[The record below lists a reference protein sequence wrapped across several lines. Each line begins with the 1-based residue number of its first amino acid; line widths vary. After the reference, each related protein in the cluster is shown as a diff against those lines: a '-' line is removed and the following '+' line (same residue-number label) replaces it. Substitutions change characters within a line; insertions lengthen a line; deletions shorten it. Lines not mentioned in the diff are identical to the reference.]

1 MNLVFKIITV
11 GLLLYYQQRE
21 ENQYPNNGNMIQVLL
36 IKNIKRQFNTGF
48 NGINLKYQNNGKLKI
63 NKNKNNYQ
71 NLIQYIYN
79 NSYNFVIYLKQ
90 KK

>member
-1 MNLVFKIITV
+1 
-11 GLLLYYQQRE
+11 
-21 ENQYPNNGNMIQVLL
+21 MIQVLL
-36 IKNIKRQFNTGF
+36 IKNIKRRFNIGF

>member
-1 MNLVFKIITV
+1 
-11 GLLLYYQQRE
+11 
-21 ENQYPNNGNMIQVLL
+21 MIQVLL
-36 IKNIKRQFNTGF
+36 IKNIKRRFNTGF

>member
-1 MNLVFKIITV
+1 
-11 GLLLYYQQRE
+11 
-21 ENQYPNNGNMIQVLL
+21 MIQVLL